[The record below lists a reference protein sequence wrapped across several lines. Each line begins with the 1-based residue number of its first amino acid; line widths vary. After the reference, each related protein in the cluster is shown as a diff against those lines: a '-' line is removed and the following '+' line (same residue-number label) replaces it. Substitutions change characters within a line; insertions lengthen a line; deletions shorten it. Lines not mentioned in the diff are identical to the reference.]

1 MDHWL
6 NLLIELLLIHSF
18 RVRCPKGS
26 KFFLGAV
33 DKYRR
38 EKCQLD
44 NPCYTPL
51 YIGEQAFLNRG
62 LLRKR
67 NLVLE
72 F

>member
-1 MDHWL
+1 MARRAT
-6 NLLIELLLIHSF
+6 IFS
-18 RVRCPKGS
+18 
-26 KFFLGAV
+26 GAV

-44 NPCYTPL
+44 NPRYTPL
-51 YIGEQAFLNRG
+51 CIGKQAFLNRG